1 MPSPPPLT
9 ARRPLLHRTQAA
21 PADDG
26 HPASRA
32 TRAHWSYLPRQYGGL
47 ALGLAAVV
55 GTAAT
60 YDPADAPE
68 ALVWKMVGW
77 LLLCLVGLAAP
88 EARPGKRQW
97 VSPGGA
103 IYSS

>member
-1 MPSPPPLT
+1 M
-9 ARRPLLHRTQAA
+9 

-32 TRAHWSYLPRQYGGL
+32 ARAHWSYLPRQYGGL

-55 GTAAT
+55 GTAAA

-77 LLLCLVGLAAP
+77 LVLCLVGLAAH